1 MPSAESCR
9 ALAMVLRVVGRPVG
23 RGGSSGTEACT
34 ATSSSISRPHATR
47 HIQVPTFG
55 SKRRSR
61 LQSFQNIGFF
71 FADASS
77 IRVFEARRTGGR
89 PSGVPCALPKDGFEY
104 REGREKPLDPDLA
117 DVSSKKNNNQTERE
131 RGRERERERVTVRS
145 AVQLPLGAKK

>member
-9 ALAMVLRVVGRPVG
+9 AMAMVLRVVGRPVG

-34 ATSSSISRPHATR
+34 ATSPSISRPHTPR

-55 SKRRSR
+55 PKR
-61 LQSFQNIGFF
+61 LQNFQKTGFF

-117 DVSSKKNNNQTERE
+117 DVSSKKQNNSDRE
-131 RGRERERERVTVRS
+131 RERERERVTVRS